1 MLGIIDD
8 ALVEYIDTLKLHRLH
23 EAVSDA
29 TKAVGS
35 LTSDFI
41 DSHTDST
48 GTSRAGAGKG
58 NGTPNSTNSKT
69 FNFFPKKLKAGDV
82 VRRGQFFS

>member
-41 DSHTDST
+41 DSHKDST
-48 GTSRAGAGKG
+48 AGAGNG
-58 NGTPNSTNSKT
+58 NGTPNGTNSKT
-69 FNFFPKKLKAGDV
+69 FNFFPKTLKVGDV
-82 VRRGQFFS
+82 VRRGQLFS